1 MKYILW
7 RRIEFLCRGIL
18 LKGLAEVAQLPKQR
32 RNIVFWHSQQTTEAL
47 LTEWCPEIIST
58 FNNQFSRKLFLY
70 ILFFLPNL
78 WEKIKEVL
86 SPCQSIVDPWQGQTS
101 QTRTVIPQ
109 FPIYQIFIETWKPV
123 RTLQNAISERV
134 LSGFVVQHRV
144 LNGNQNHLSG
154 KCQKLN
160 LWIKMFSIL
169 ILIRNVKASLLESSL
184 LSHKY
189 SFQSRGNL

>member
-70 ILFFLPNL
+70 ILFFRPNL
-78 WEKIKEVL
+78 WEKNQRSFEPL
-86 SPCQSIVDPWQGQTS
+86 SRYCWSLAGANFS
-101 QTRTVIPQ
+101 
-109 FPIYQIFIETWKPV
+109 
-123 RTLQNAISERV
+123 
-134 LSGFVVQHRV
+134 
-144 LNGNQNHLSG
+144 NQNCHSPVSNLSNIYWNMKTCQNFT
-154 KCQKLN
+154 KCN
-160 LWIKMFSIL
+160 LRKSF
-169 ILIRNVKASLLESSL
+169 IRFCLSTQSFKWES
-184 LSHKY
+184 K
-189 SFQSRGNL
+189 SFEW

>member
-47 LTEWCPEIIST
+47 LTEWCPEIISI
-58 FNNQFSRKLFLY
+58 FNFQESFFFISFSSPQICGR
-70 ILFFLPNL
+70 
-78 WEKIKEVL
+78 KIKEVL

-123 RTLQNAISERV
+123 RTLPNAISERV
-134 LSGFVVQHRV
+134 LSGFVFQHRV

-154 KCQKLN
+154 KCQKFN